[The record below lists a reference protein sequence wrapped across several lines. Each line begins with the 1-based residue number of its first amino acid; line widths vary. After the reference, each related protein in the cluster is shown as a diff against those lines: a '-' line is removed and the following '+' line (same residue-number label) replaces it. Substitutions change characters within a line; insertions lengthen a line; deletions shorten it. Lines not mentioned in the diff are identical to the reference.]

1 MNALTR
7 WNPVRDLED
16 MHGRLNRLLGRGGE
30 SSSLADADWAP
41 LVDITEDD
49 KEYVIKADLPEI
61 PKDHV
66 KVSVENG
73 MLLITGDRTF
83 EKEEKDLKYHRIER
97 SYGSFSRSFS
107 LPEDADPSKIEA
119 HFLDGVLQVHLG
131 KSENAKPKRFD
142 VEVT

>member
-7 WNPVRDLED
+7 WNPMRDLED
-16 MHGRLNRLLGRGGE
+16 MQGRLSRILGRGGE
-30 SSSLADADWAP
+30 SSTLAESDWAP

-119 HFLDGVLQVHLG
+119 RFLDGVLQVHLA